1 MESSQ
6 QYDLAGVHG
15 AEVFRDLP
23 EGLKLRLTN
32 GAIGEIIGNPH
43 DGAIIMLR
51 IVEHPEDPSK
61 VGEEEFVFYT
71 DVKGV
76 V

>member
-1 MESSQ
+1 MESPQKYELS
-6 QYDLAGVHG
+6 GVHG
-15 AEVFRDLP
+15 AQVFRDLP
-23 EGLKLRLTN
+23 EGLRLRLTN

-51 IVEHPEDPSK
+51 FIEHPEDPSK

-71 DVKGV
+71 DVKEV